1 MKKDDNGWSHIT
13 HYCKYWV
20 PTNDPIEGC
29 SHAKLLGFALKRV
42 FMDGWMMKD
51 ASTMQK
57 SVSHLMFSLHADKLH
72 FSSEGDQ
79 VEIELQIFCAFQDVA
94 EERQMFGQNYLK
106 HP

>member
-29 SHAKLLGFALKRV
+29 SHAKLLGFALK
-42 FMDGWMMKD
+42 
-51 ASTMQK
+51 K
-57 SVSHLMFSLHADKLH
+57 SFYGRLDDERCINNA
-72 FSSEGDQ
+72 E